1 VALYRWFICTI
12 ILYGNRK
19 VIEMCFRWVMQRK
32 AFGKPLIELAVVREK
47 LAKMIARNEAA
58 YAWLEN
64 ITYQMTQMDHEEQNL
79 RLAGPISLLKW
90 LVADVTYYINDEAC
104 QLFGG
109 RAITK
114 SGMGQYIERFQ
125 SAIKFGSC
133 LGGASEVMADLG
145 VKMAMRFFPQTNSK
159 L

>member
-1 VALYRWFICTI
+1 
-12 ILYGNRK
+12 
-19 VIEMCFRWVMQRK
+19 MQRK